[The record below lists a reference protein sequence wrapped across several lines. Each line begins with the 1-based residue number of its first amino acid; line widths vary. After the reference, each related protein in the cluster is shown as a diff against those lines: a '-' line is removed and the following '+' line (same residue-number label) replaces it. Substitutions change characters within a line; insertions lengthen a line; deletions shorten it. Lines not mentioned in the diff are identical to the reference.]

1 MKAQGDSL
9 KEREMRKEDL
19 RNRGLVGLLKEVE
32 YDSISLNS
40 AIEIALLDARTE
52 RQLVA
57 LLKDSVVDLIEEMEE
72 ELKETRRFQ
81 ERASKV
87 KIRRASRQRAS
98 VEDVA

>member
-57 LLKDSVVDLIEEMEE
+57 VLKDSVADLIEEMEE
-72 ELKETRRFQ
+72 ELEEARRFQ
-81 ERASKV
+81 ERALKV

>member
-1 MKAQGDSL
+1 MKVQGDSL

>member
-1 MKAQGDSL
+1 MKVQGDSP

-57 LLKDSVVDLIEEMEE
+57 VLKDSVADLIEELEE
-72 ELKETRRFQ
+72 ELVEARRFQ

>member
-9 KEREMRKEDL
+9 KEQEMRKEDL

-57 LLKDSVVDLIEEMEE
+57 VLKDSVADLIEELEE
-72 ELKETRRFQ
+72 ELVEARRFQ